1 LHLTN
6 LLVIFIGKSAW
17 SMKIKL
23 IRANVYLIAFLIGVV
38 SFTARAQKQPK
49 IQKGSVRAPAD
60 IKIDGAIKEWP
71 YNLQAFNSSSRVY
84 YTVSNDDT
92 NLYLAL
98 RSTGL
103 SAGLK
108 ILEGGLTFTVKT
120 KGNNVSVTYPTGKD
134 RRQTQII
141 VDISYRY
148 DDVSND
154 TIGNRKIID
163 SVQLAVNSR
172 IDALFNDI
180 KVTGINNIPATIPLN
195 NTYGIQAKAQYNN
208 RVQYIYELAVPL
220 KYLGLSVDNPEK
232 FKYNVIL
239 NPVWSQAVVTAN
251 KLPAPVVV
259 QDVVFNPNSPSNIE
273 YLYNNSP
280 TNMSG
285 DYTLVK

>member
-1 LHLTN
+1 
-6 LLVIFIGKSAW
+6 
-17 SMKIKL
+17 MKIKL